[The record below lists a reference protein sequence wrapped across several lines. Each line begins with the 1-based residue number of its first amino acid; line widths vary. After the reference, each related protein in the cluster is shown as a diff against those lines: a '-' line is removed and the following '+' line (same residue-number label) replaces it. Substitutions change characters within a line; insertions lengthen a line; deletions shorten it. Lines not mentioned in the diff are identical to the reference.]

1 MEGMMRRATDRTPAE
16 SLRSDLQSV
25 RTPSQPLR
33 IDAKSEFL
41 AAINETRVGMGLSIE
56 AMAINAGCPL
66 SSMSD
71 ALAGKDGRNFA
82 GPWLLAQ
89 GDAFVARFNEIVSR
103 RRGGL
108 TEAQQDAIE
117 AEQIGRLV
125 EAFVQRSFRLRRREE
140 RTA

>member
-1 MEGMMRRATDRTPAE
+1 
-16 SLRSDLQSV
+16 
-25 RTPSQPLR
+25 
-33 IDAKSEFL
+33 
-41 AAINETRVGMGLSIE
+41 
-56 AMAINAGCPL
+56 MAINAGCPL

-108 TEAQQDAIE
+108 TDAQQAAIE